1 MARGDQLGRQWR
13 IIQILISS
21 RSGKSAAELA
31 AALDCRAR
39 TIYRDLNALQMA
51 GFPIYT
57 EAMGGRNLWSVL
69 DSVKHQTP
77 IPFSLP
83 ELMAIHFS
91 TRMLQVFR
99 GAVFYDA
106 LESLSQKIRTTLP
119 PESLNYVKKL
129 EQTLDVGISPYKEYG
144 RFSEIIGR
152 AQEAAINRK
161 SIEMVYYSM
170 RRKAETKRQV
180 DPYRVWFFNGT
191 FYLIGLCHTREAVRI
206 FALDR
211 IRTLR
216 RTGEDFEIPEDFN
229 FEEFIQPSFGVYQ
242 GQPVTIKVWF
252 HPDVAGYIE
261 EKIWHES
268 QEIHRQADGA
278 IIYQVRA
285 GGTDEIKYWIMSWG
299 AKARV
304 LSPEFL
310 RKEIQDEAE
319 RMFRGYEDEGEK
331 IGE

>member
-31 AALDCRAR
+31 AELDCRPR

-57 EAMGGRNLWSVL
+57 KAVDGRNLWSVL
-69 DSVKHQTP
+69 DTVKHQTT
-77 IPFSLP
+77 IPLSLP
-83 ELMAIHFS
+83 ELMALHFS
-91 TRMLQVFR
+91 TRMLQGFK

-106 LESLSQKIRTTLP
+106 IESLSRKIRTTLP
-119 PESLNYVKKL
+119 PDSLNYVKKM
-129 EQTLDVGISPYKEYG
+129 EQTLDVGISPYKDYS
-144 RFSEIIGR
+144 RFSKIIGQ
-152 AQEAAINRK
+152 AQEAAMNRK

-170 RRKAETKRQV
+170 RRKEEAKRQV

-191 FYLIGLCHTREAVRI
+191 FYLIGLCHIRKEVRI

-216 RTGEDFEIPEDFN
+216 LTGEDFEIPEVFN
-229 FEEFIQPSFGVYQ
+229 FEEFIQSSFGVYQ
-242 GQPVTIKVWF
+242 GPPVTIKVWF

-268 QEIHRQADGA
+268 QEIHPQADGS
-278 IIYQVRA
+278 IIFEVRA
-285 GGTDEIKYWIMSWG
+285 GGTEEIKYWVMSWG
-299 AKARV
+299 ARARI

-310 RKEIQDEAE
+310 RREIRDEAE

-331 IGE
+331 IKE